1 MEKLQTGVESVLLL
15 QTFGKGG
22 SDSTTSISRHQRAD
36 ARDAVRLQT
45 TPQYRDG
52 RYEGV

>member
-1 MEKLQTGVESVLLL
+1 VSVKEGTHSKLPL

-22 SDSTTSISRHQRAD
+22 SDSTTSISRHQWAD